1 MYKLL
6 LIRKYLLKRRIAW
19 VSLAAVMMCVA
30 MVIVVISVMGGWL
43 RMFKDS
49 FHGLSGDVIV
59 QSTMLRGFPKY
70 EEMIGE
76 FQKLPFVEA
85 AVPIVRTFAV
95 INIGDVASPGV
106 QVLGM
111 PIDQIGRVNEFP
123 ESLYLQYG
131 QFVEQADDRE
141 NSLTKRQRA
150 ELRAKAN
157 EVVAKPSFALPMPP
171 ETYRERFPN
180 AAKNPDGTPK
190 NDPAKWPGMIV
201 GSGVVDIRKDKSGK
215 IVGREDILYRLPVTM
230 TMPRINANNRIEGTG
245 VASRSYWIVDDSRTK
260 LWQYDSNTVYV
271 PFEALQ
277 QDLDMGPRPYE
288 TRSGVKGIEPAR
300 THEINVKI
308 RPDFDLMTAR
318 DEIEKVVKRVQ
329 GIPEDAIVDLGPN
342 NIKVQTWLQSQ
353 AKFIGAVE
361 NEKSLVTMLLGFISL
376 VAIFLIFCILYMIV
390 VEKTR
395 DIGIIKSVG
404 ATGGGIAAVFLGY
417 GLAIGIVGSA
427 AGLGLGYAITTNINE
442 IHGWLGHFGLVIWD
456 PEVYAFDTIP
466 NSIDPF
472 EVSIV
477 MIIAIVAS
485 VAGALLPAIRAARLN
500 PVEALRWE

>member
-6 LIRKYLLKRRIAW
+6 LIRKYLFKRRIAW

-49 FHGLSGDVIV
+49 FHGLSGDIIV
-59 QSTMLRGFPKY
+59 QGTMLRGFPKY
-70 EEMIGE
+70 EQMIAE
-76 FQKLPFVEA
+76 FERLPFVEA

-95 INIGDVASPGV
+95 INIGDVSSPGV
-106 QVLGM
+106 QVLGL
-111 PIDQIGRVNEFP
+111 PIEQIGRVNDFP
-123 ESLYLQYG
+123 KSLYLQYG
-131 QFVEQADDRE
+131 QYIEQAEDKD
-141 NSLTKRQRA
+141 NGLTDQQRA
-150 ELRAKAN
+150 ELRRKAD
-157 EVVAKPSFALPMPP
+157 ESARRPSFALPMPP

-180 AAKNPDGTPK
+180 APRNPDGALK
-190 NDPAKWPGMIV
+190 NDPAKWLGMIV
-201 GSGVVDIRKDKSGK
+201 GSGVVDIRKDKTGK
-215 IVGREDILYRLPVTM
+215 IVGRDEILYRLPVTM
-230 TMPRINANNRIEGTG
+230 TMPRVNANNRIDSAA
-245 VASRSYWIVDDSRTK
+245 VASRPYWIVDDSRTK

-277 QDLDMGPRPYE
+277 QDLDMGPRTFE
-288 TRSGVKGIEPAR
+288 TRSGAKGVELAR
-300 THEINVKI
+300 THEINVKV
-308 RPDFDLMTAR
+308 RPGVDLLTAR

-329 GIPEDAIVDLGPN
+329 GIPDDAVIDLGPS
-342 NIKVQTWLQSQ
+342 NIKVMTWLQSQ
-353 AKFIGAVE
+353 ATFIGAVE
-361 NEKSLVTMLLGFISL
+361 NEKSLVTVLLGFISL

-404 ATGGGIAAVFLGY
+404 ATGAGVAGIFLGY

-427 AGLGLGYAITTNINE
+427 AGLFLGWLITSNINE
-442 IHGWLGHFGLVIWD
+442 IHAWLGHFGLVIWN
-456 PEVYAFDTIP
+456 PEVYAFDEIP
-466 NSIDPF
+466 SSIDLF

-477 MIIAIVAS
+477 IVIAIFAS
-485 VAGALLPAIRAARLN
+485 VAGALLPAVRAARLN